1 MTARTT
7 ASRSA
12 STQRRSRSRE
22 DAQAR
27 DEILKM
33 LKDDHKRAKKAF
45 RDFEK
50 MDHDDEA
57 QVQALVEQTIAELE
71 VHAELE
77 EEHFYPAARGAL
89 SEEDM
94 VDEAEVEHMTFKVL
108 IEQLKGME
116 PGDDKYTATFTVLGE
131 YVKHHV
137 KEEENEMFKDLGRA
151 RIDWTALLAEMQEAR
166 QELMADKGLATG
178 QDGADAEEGASA
190 QKAH

>member
-12 STQRRSRSRE
+12 STQRRSRTRE

-27 DEILKM
+27 DDIINM
-33 LKDDHKRAKKAF
+33 LKDDHKRVKKAF

-50 MDHDDEA
+50 LDHEDEE
-57 QVQALVEQTIAELE
+57 QVQALVQRTITELE

-77 EEHFYPAARGAL
+77 EEHFYPAARNAL

-94 VDEAEVEHMTFKVL
+94 VDEAEVEHMTFKV

-116 PGDDKYTATFTVLGE
+116 PGDDKYAATFTVLGE

-151 RIDWTALLAEMQEAR
+151 RIDWANLKAEMLEAR
-166 QELMADKGLATG
+166 QELMVDKGLAAAEDDA
-178 QDGADAEEGASA
+178 QAEDGA
-190 QKAH
+190 QQAH